1 MHCWDLGE
9 SRREEEGREGGGQ
22 RYLKS
27 IIELFIP
34 GVLPVAGSCCP
45 LTRDTIRLLAKG
57 CRGDLSLL
65 ELSLLAKK

>member
-1 MHCWDLGE
+1 MRAGE
-9 SRREEEGREGGGQ
+9 EREGRGGGG

-27 IIELFIP
+27 IIGLFIP
-34 GVLPVAGSCCP
+34 GVLPVAGPCCP
-45 LTRDTIRLLAKG
+45 LARDTIRLLAKG

>member
-1 MHCWDLGE
+1 MRTGE
-9 SRREEEGREGGGQ
+9 EREGREGEE

-34 GVLPVAGSCCP
+34 GVLPVDGPCCP
-45 LTRDTIRLLAKG
+45 LARDTIRLLAKG